1 MSEAEI
7 GEFVVQ
13 SRALYRFD
21 TGKWQP
27 ILCMTRLHGARVIP
41 VSQTFNYLPAL
52 FETETDAIRYGFMK
66 GRALVKGDVLG
77 LTI

>member
-13 SRALYRFD
+13 ARALYRSD

-27 ILCMTRLHGARVIP
+27 ILYMTRLRGARAIP
-41 VSQTFNYLPAL
+41 ASQTFNYLSAL
-52 FETETDAIRYGFMK
+52 FETETDAIEYGFVK

>member
-1 MSEAEI
+1 MAEEEI

-13 SRALYRFD
+13 ARALYGTD

-27 ILCMTRLHGARVIP
+27 ILSMTRLRGAPEVL
-41 VSQTFNYLPAL
+41 VSQTLNCLPAL
-52 FETETDAIRYGFMK
+52 FETEADAVRYGFMK
-66 GRALVKGDVLG
+66 GRALVNGDVLG

>member
-1 MSEAEI
+1 MSEAAI

-13 SRALYRFD
+13 VGALSIFD
-21 TGKWQP
+21 MGKWQP
-27 ILCMTRLHGARVIP
+27 ILCMTRVHGARVIP

-52 FETETDAIRYGFMK
+52 FESETDAIRYGFMK
-66 GRALVKGDVLG
+66 GRALVKGDLLG